1 MATTALRFNPFV
13 FAPERDRRNSKESDC
28 VVWHLLKCPPPPT
41 HTEKEEQ
48 NYVFI
53 ATKTSP
59 LLLENK

>member
-1 MATTALRFNPFV
+1 MSFGIYLNA
-13 FAPERDRRNSKESDC
+13 
-28 VVWHLLKCPPPPT
+28 PPPT

>member
-1 MATTALRFNPFV
+1 MSFGIYLNAL
-13 FAPERDRRNSKESDC
+13 
-28 VVWHLLKCPPPPT
+28 PPPT